1 MHSGN
6 ALSGQASPEM
16 ERPLAE
22 NPPARGHYFWP
33 DMPLMPFWPD
43 IPDIPD
49 MPDMP
54 LMPF

>member
-43 IPDIPD
+43 IPD